1 MIAAVNESVSS
12 RSRVFGIPLGE
23 LGFFQSLFLATA
35 FACVIFFAT
44 CFVAIVSL
52 LIYNEAGHH
61 AVDMADTYLYAAFPA
76 GAVALIVGL
85 LVLLGFWLRRKFSGR

>member
-1 MIAAVNESVSS
+1 MIAVTESIPS
-12 RSRVFGIPLGE
+12 RGKVFGIPLGD
-23 LGFFQSLFLATA
+23 LGLFQSLFLATV

-61 AVDMADTYLYAAFPA
+61 TVDMADTYLYAAAPA
-76 GAVALIVGL
+76 GVAALVVGL
-85 LVLLGFWLRRKFSGR
+85 AVLLGFWMRRKLSGR